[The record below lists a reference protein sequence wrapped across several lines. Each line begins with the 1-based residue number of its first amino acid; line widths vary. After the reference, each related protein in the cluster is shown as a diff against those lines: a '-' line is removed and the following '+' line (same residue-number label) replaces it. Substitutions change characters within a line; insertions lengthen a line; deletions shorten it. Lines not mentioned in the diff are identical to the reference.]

1 MTKTILFAIT
11 LAAVFSVAMVAPVS
25 AASSGFLDIKKAELG
40 EDSYKIT
47 TKSAIPKKNAG
58 AFGYGLIDTD
68 TFSVIAVT
76 THGGVGPDS
85 ETQTDAG
92 DGVFHTHLVQL
103 TFENPNCDIAV
114 ETASFE
120 EVGEASVR
128 GNTLTVTGI
137 TPELAGNT
145 FVSFTLSV
153 PTGDPVDAICV
164 HPVEFFS

>member
-1 MTKTILFAIT
+1 
-11 LAAVFSVAMVAPVS
+11 MVAPIS
-25 AASSGFLDIKKAELG
+25 AASSAFLDIKKAESG

-58 AFGYGLIDTD
+58 AFGYGLIDTE
-68 TFSVIAVT
+68 TFSVVAVT

-85 ETQTDAG
+85 ETQNDAG

-103 TFENPNCDIAV
+103 TEDNPNCDIAV
-114 ETASFE
+114 ASASFA

-128 GNTLTVTGI
+128 GNTLTVTDI
-137 TPELAGNT
+137 TAELTGDT

-153 PTGDPVDAICV
+153 PTGDPADAICV